1 MSYNERPKLQASRN
15 RFNQDRRQHYNE
27 YNNYNN
33 NYYKYGF
40 REHRQGVKRPHDRYN
55 NHTNAKRYKPYEE
68 LPRSSCSSNKVV
80 NENKTD
86 KPQPCK
92 STYIKTKHL
101 ETSETTN
108 KKNIASN
115 RMVQLRKSLE
125 LKKPDNPTN
134 HSNNNKKETTSQ
146 INKKVETVQREVF
159 IIKNKTPQ
167 KSASDRLKDI
177 RNSASKSI
185 TSKSKTECLLLNSNV
200 KTNNISQSNHTHESK
215 PKTLV
220 DRLKVNNNSNATTSK
235 NLEAPGVFNLKSR
248 VHDQSIIDLTNSPV
262 KPNHMPV
269 MLNNEME
276 TENIMS
282 PDRLKD
288 IRNSASKSI
297 TAKSKTECLLLN
309 SNVKTNNIS
318 QSNHTHES
326 KPKTLADRLKVNNNS
341 NATTSKNLEA
351 PGVFNLKSRV
361 HDQSIIDL
369 TNSLVKPNHMPVMLN
384 NEMETENIMSPVKL
398 ENKIDKNGFTNG
410 WIAYTNFDGDSSSF
424 MEVSTQARANDTVAN
439 LDTVTC
445 DMAEMEWTSEISSKK
460 MFQGKTNKDHNVCI
474 VVDTNIFMHNLEKI
488 KDILNVKVSG
498 ATIPIVYIPW
508 MVVNELD
515 NIKDCSHDQNAK
527 KSAFYA
533 TKFIHEILKRKHP
546 RLHCQNVFDVDKQ
559 KEMGKAPDDKIM
571 SSCLQALE
579 TYENVYLFSNDINL
593 KNKAMIHNI
602 PALSEN
608 EVIIRIMA
616 KLNKAVK
623 VQAVMSKMSMLCS
636 YIIIES
642 VKQCY
647 GPVWSKMDMLTEDQP
662 WPFVKCLKIFKRYW
676 AAVFRDKYLK
686 HFINTIDQTL
696 TFIKKLAHIC
706 DDSKEYSEFV
716 ILCVELCVFLKDFNE
731 HRDIVKKTIQDI
743 TNV

>member
-167 KSASDRLKDI
+167 KSAS
-177 RNSASKSI
+177 
-185 TSKSKTECLLLNSNV
+185 
-200 KTNNISQSNHTHESK
+200 
-215 PKTLV
+215 
-220 DRLKVNNNSNATTSK
+220 
-235 NLEAPGVFNLKSR
+235 
-248 VHDQSIIDLTNSPV
+248 
-262 KPNHMPV
+262 
-269 MLNNEME
+269 
-276 TENIMS
+276 
-282 PDRLKD
+282 DRLKD